1 VKKKI
6 IILGASGMI
15 GHKIF
20 EVLSGYDDF
29 DVYGTVTTKN
39 SFGGCLPLI
48 LEPKIREG
56 IYADKIET
64 IENLIE
70 LYNPDL
76 FINCIGII
84 KQGGKGKNV
93 VDNILINSL
102 FPHRLTEICE
112 KNNKKLITFTTD
124 CVFDGQKGNY
134 KDNNLPTCHDVYGMS
149 KFLGEVTDSKN
160 TLTLRTSII
169 GHELV
174 SNVSLLDWFLSQQ
187 DLVKGYQKAIFSG
200 FTTLEFSKL
209 LAEKIIPNEGL
220 CGLYQISVNPIS
232 KLDLL
237 KIITDVYKKDV
248 NIVPDK
254 SIKIDRSLNSD
265 ILRKKIDYQPPKWED
280 LVFDMYNDF
289 LKSDFY
295 KNKREKYE
303 KNNKF

>member
-1 VKKKI
+1 
-6 IILGASGMI
+6 
-15 GHKIF
+15 
-20 EVLSGYDDF
+20 
-29 DVYGTVTTKN
+29 
-39 SFGGCLPLI
+39 
-48 LEPKIREG
+48 
-56 IYADKIET
+56 
-64 IENLIE
+64 
-70 LYNPDL
+70 
-76 FINCIGII
+76 
-84 KQGGKGKNV
+84 V

-134 KDNNLPTCHDVYGMS
+134 EDNNLPTCHDVYGMS

-187 DLVKGYQKAIFSG
+187 GLVKGYQKAIFSG
-200 FTTLEFSKL
+200 FTTLEFSRL

-220 CGLYQISVNPIS
+220 SGLYQISVNPIS
-232 KLDLL
+232 KFDLL

-248 NIVPDK
+248 SIVPDK